1 MMKQNQLRASLAVA
15 LLLCTGLT
23 LWLSV
28 RYYFSVGELQRLQAQ
43 YLAINNA
50 RAAAQALANDAVEYS
65 KRNSA
70 IDPLLFQFEIKQK
83 PAPAPSSAN
92 PASKPRAK

>member
-1 MMKQNQLRASLAVA
+1 MIKPNQLGAWLAGVLMVCA
-15 LLLCTGLT
+15 GLT

-28 RYYFSVGELQRLQAQ
+28 SYYFSVGELQRLQAQ
-43 YLAINNA
+43 YQALNNA

-70 IDPLLFQFEIKQK
+70 IDPVLFQFDIKPK
-83 PAPAPSSAN
+83 PAPAPSPAN
-92 PASKPRAK
+92 PGQKPRAK